1 MTVSTQTSVKNS
13 TTNSTPENR
22 RPVLLAV
29 LAHPDDESFGM
40 GGTLAYYS
48 RRGVDTHLI
57 CATRGEAGDMDESM
71 LRGYQSIADRREAE
85 LRCAAGKLGLRE
97 VTFLDYRDSG
107 MPGSPDN
114 HHPKA
119 LVAQPL
125 RQVAEEIALHI
136 RRLQP
141 NVVVTFDPIGG
152 YHHPDHIAVHQATV
166 RAMDLASD
174 PSADAMDGLP
184 PFTPQKL
191 YFQTIPR
198 GFMRWM
204 IRVMR
209 LFGRDPRKFGK
220 NRDIDLAA
228 IAEVDFAIHAVINY
242 REVAD
247 IRDEAAACHASQSS
261 SSLTGGAFAWLR
273 RMVASKELYI
283 RAYPPPNE
291 KTENDLFEGIA
302 ELPPLRRL

>member
-57 CATRGEAGDMDESM
+57 CATRGEAGDVDESK
-71 LRGYQSIADRREAE
+71 LRGYKSIADRREAE
-85 LRCAAGKLGLRE
+85 LRCAAGKLGLWE

-107 MPGSPDN
+107 MTGSPDN

-125 RQVAEEIALHI
+125 RQIAEEIALHI

-141 NVVVTFDPIGG
+141 DVVVTFDPIGG
-152 YHHPDHIAVHQATV
+152 YRHPDHIAVHQATV

-174 PSADAMDGLP
+174 PSAEAMDGLL
-184 PFTPQKL
+184 PFTPKKL

-204 IRVMR
+204 IRIMR

-228 IAEVDFAIHAVINY
+228 IAEVDFPIHAVINY

-291 KTENDLFEGIA
+291 KIENDLFEGIA
-302 ELPPLRRL
+302 DLPPLRRL